1 MKKLL
6 ITSDCFLPRWD
17 GIARVLAETIP
28 YLAKNYEIT
37 VVCPDFGIAPDLPV
51 KYVRFQTSNRQYGDY
66 VPAVVNKKALY
77 SAVKNADLV
86 FNHTMGPIGYRTIK
100 FAKRLKKPVVSYI
113 HSIDWELFSN
123 SIKWGKP
130 LVYVISR
137 LLERVMYNRCK
148 TLMVPSWDVA
158 NKMIDNK
165 IKTPMKT
172 VRLGVNTTQFTTAD
186 KHRAKKALHLPT
198 NSIIIGFHGRISR
211 EKNLRT
217 LRKAFDRIKDKYYN
231 TQLLIV
237 GQGVHE
243 EEALF
248 DIKRATLTGQTDNV
262 VPYLQAMDIFVLP
275 SLTETSSLSTME
287 AMACGLPVIVTRVGN
302 TRYYIKHGVNGLFFK
317 RKSPRSLAK
326 MISLLIRNE
335 RLRMSLGKNAR
346 KTAVTHFDWANTARK
361 MNEVLRETLKD

>member
-6 ITSDCFLPRWD
+6 ITSDCFIPRWD

-130 LVYVISR
+130 LVYGSEAARAGDVQP
-137 LLERVMYNRCK
+137 CK
-148 TLMVPSWDVA
+148 TLMVVMDVA

-165 IKTPMKT
+165 IKTPM
-172 VRLGVNTTQFTTAD
+172 
-186 KHRAKKALHLPT
+186 
-198 NSIIIGFHGRISR
+198 
-211 EKNLRT
+211 
-217 LRKAFDRIKDKYYN
+217 
-231 TQLLIV
+231 
-237 GQGVHE
+237 
-243 EEALF
+243 
-248 DIKRATLTGQTDNV
+248 
-262 VPYLQAMDIFVLP
+262 
-275 SLTETSSLSTME
+275 
-287 AMACGLPVIVTRVGN
+287 
-302 TRYYIKHGVNGLFFK
+302 
-317 RKSPRSLAK
+317 
-326 MISLLIRNE
+326 
-335 RLRMSLGKNAR
+335 
-346 KTAVTHFDWANTARK
+346 AVD
-361 MNEVLRETLKD
+361 